1 MTWAHPAWWRQ
12 LHSCVHNFRKAEK
25 WMCGCSCVWKHGRA
39 LLGGGC
45 LKWHRWA
52 LAKVALQGHV
62 GILCPLYLK
71 EIFCRCFFRFW
82 FLLLFDGSLVSVV
95 KLNCE
100 CRILWEWERK
110 QDRALT
116 SNLTWSISERNRG
129 ERLDAASTLL
139 KEQCCALLSTST
151 CDRAQLFSPMAHKF
165 LLAVEFL
172 LHLFHPQHCLTEGC
186 EVPLRQGQMQ
196 ITSTA
201 S

>member
-12 LHSCVHNFRKAEK
+12 LHSCVHNSRKVEK
-25 WMCGCSCVWKHGRA
+25 WMCVCSCVWKHWRSF
-39 LLGGGC
+39 LGGGC

-71 EIFCRCFFRFW
+71 EFFCRCFFRFW

-116 SNLTWSISERNRG
+116 SNLTWSISERNRE
-129 ERLDAASTLL
+129 ERDWMQPAPFSRNSVVLCSLPPPVTELSSSAPWLTSFSL
-139 KEQCCALLSTST
+139 QWSFCCICFILSTAWL
-151 CDRAQLFSPMAHKF
+151 RAARFPWDKGR
-165 LLAVEFL
+165 
-172 LHLFHPQHCLTEGC
+172 C
-186 EVPLRQGQMQ
+186 R
-196 ITSTA
+196 
-201 S
+201 